1 MKQKLAILLWA
12 TDPDAPDRCATPFF
26 HAAAAGAMDVEVEIY
41 FTARSVLLLNPDR
54 AMRIFAGQQDK
65 TSILDHMKQ
74 ARSHGARFLACHDA
88 LAAQG
93 LSAEAVQ
100 AEVDG
105 FAGAAAF
112 VARALDSD
120 WVTLVY

>member
-41 FTARSVLLLNPDR
+41 FSARSVLLLADDR
-54 AMRIFAGQQDK
+54 AMRIFAGQQ
-65 TSILDHMKQ
+65 TAVSIGQHMRQ
-74 ARSHGARFLACHDA
+74 AREHGARFLACPDA

-93 LSAEAVQ
+93 LNAEVVRDR
-100 AEVDG
+100 VDG

-112 VARALDSD
+112 MARALDAE
-120 WVTLVY
+120 WATLVY

>member
-41 FTARSVLLLNPDR
+41 FSARSVLLLPDDR
-54 AMRIFAGQQDK
+54 ALRIFAGQQ
-65 TSILDHMKQ
+65 TVVSIGQHMQQ
-74 ARSHGARFLACHDA
+74 ARAHGARFLACPDA

-93 LSAEAVQ
+93 LTAESVRGH
-100 AEVDG
+100 VDG
-105 FAGAAAF
+105 VAGAAAF
-112 VARALDSD
+112 MARALDAE
-120 WVTLVY
+120 WATLVY

>member
-26 HAAAAGAMDVEVEIY
+26 HAAAAGAMDVEVEVY
-41 FTARSVLLLNPDR
+41 FTARSVLLLNPER
-54 AMRIFAGQQDK
+54 ATRIFAGQQDQ
-65 TSILDHMKQ
+65 TSIQDHMQQ
-74 ARSHGARFLACHDA
+74 ARSHGAKFLACHDA

-93 LSAEAVQ
+93 LSAETVR
-100 AEVDG
+100 AEVNG

-112 VARALDSD
+112 MARVLDPE